1 MARPTSPDFIV
12 ATGRRKNAIASV
24 RVKTGEGKIIV
35 NGRSFDEYFPTESLR
50 NVVLAPLETAQS
62 VKKFDV
68 AAHITGGG
76 PMGQASAM
84 RHAVARALI
93 KFDPQLRAAL
103 KPKGFLTRDPR
114 MKERKKPGQPGARR
128 RFQYSKR

>member
-1 MARPTSPDFIV
+1 MARPTAPDYIA

-24 RVKTGEGKIIV
+24 RLKTGEGKIFV
-35 NGRSFDEYFPTESLR
+35 NGRPFNEYFPTESLR

-62 VKKFDV
+62 VKKFDL
-68 AAHITGGG
+68 AANVTGGG
-76 PMGQASAM
+76 PMGQAGAM
-84 RHAVARALI
+84 RHAIARALV

-103 KPKGFLTRDPR
+103 KPEGFLMRDPR

>member
-1 MARPTSPDFIV
+1 MARQTTPDFIA

-24 RVKTGEGKIIV
+24 RLKTGEGKILV
-35 NGRSFDEYFPTESLR
+35 NGRPFNEYFPTESLR

-62 VKKFDV
+62 VKKFDL
-68 AAHITGGG
+68 AANVKGGG
-76 PMGQASAM
+76 PMGQAGAM

-103 KPKGFLTRDPR
+103 KPEGFLMRDPR